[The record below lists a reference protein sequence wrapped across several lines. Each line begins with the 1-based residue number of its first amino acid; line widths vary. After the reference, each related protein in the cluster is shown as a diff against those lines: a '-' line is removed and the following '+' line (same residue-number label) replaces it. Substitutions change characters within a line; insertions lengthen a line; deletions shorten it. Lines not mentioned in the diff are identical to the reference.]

1 MASMDSLTLHTQL
14 DSVIAS
20 RKKAEE
26 LGKKKKKRTQGAGN
40 NNQSNPFFLEDQ
52 NTTAD
57 WYFGNLSAVGAG
69 ESEFKRIWGSIS
81 LEDNWRRSNKTSII
95 KPTEQQVAVA
105 EDPEDATPSQNGSA
119 ATDEVGKIFL
129 QLPLTGVRLLMYHR
143 KDQQYTILSPSL
155 EKISDT
161 KIDNSSAIA
170 PWLVCSAGDLHLLIL
185 DAADWSIK
193 KVDKRN
199 AHVEQEFKIDPLLTT
214 NPSFVFIR
222 EYQNLIFLYDEITG
236 LSIFN
241 NIGIK
246 LKTYQ
251 IGTSHFNFLGQELYY
266 LKDKKINFI
275 DLFSGDTRQVDLP
288 GQCDNILIT
297 DERLI
302 KITANRLDFFEF
314 QSQ

>member
-1 MASMDSLTLHTQL
+1 
-14 DSVIAS
+14 
-20 RKKAEE
+20 
-26 LGKKKKKRTQGAGN
+26 
-40 NNQSNPFFLEDQ
+40 
-52 NTTAD
+52 
-57 WYFGNLSAVGAG
+57 
-69 ESEFKRIWGSIS
+69 
-81 LEDNWRRSNKTSII
+81 
-95 KPTEQQVAVA
+95 
-105 EDPEDATPSQNGSA
+105 
-119 ATDEVGKIFL
+119 
-129 QLPLTGVRLLMYHR
+129 MYHR

-161 KIDNSSAIA
+161 KIDNSIAIA

-314 QSQ
+314 QPQ